1 MNFTGYAMRRFIK
14 NFKGYNIF
22 IEDNEEATASSPY
35 YIGVPELPFSYSIW
49 CRTLRELEAV
59 INRQESLDGSSKS

>member
-14 NFKGYNIF
+14 NFKGYNIY

-35 YIGVPELPFSYSIW
+35 YIGVPELPFFYST
-49 CRTLRELEAV
+49 R
-59 INRQESLDGSSKS
+59 SSNQSSGVTVWLQ